1 MVLDKIQQWND
12 IKKLTPEEL
21 RAAIEEDKTGEGFI
35 YEMFLCELNDHEY
48 GYTMDTEETLTALGY
63 TTDEVLADA
72 RLRRG
77 LEKATAAYFAR
88 NMRTGLR

>member
-1 MVLDKIQQWND
+1 MITGQAIPAAV
-12 IKKLTPEEL
+12 TPCDGI
-21 RAAIEEDKTGEGFI
+21 RKHYWARSS
-35 YEMFLCELNDHEY
+35 HWY